1 MPPKLSP
8 RTRQLV
14 EKIFGPKRVDE
25 AVQWLED
32 ECGNNLPSCDKADEY
47 EMERIRFAAIKLS
60 AGNIQK
66 LLKAIDEARMDWR
79 PARRDSWRRILVTM
93 STRMKN
99 GQGRFW
105 RIISLL
111 LNLCVGHVL

>member
-32 ECGNNLPSCDKADEY
+32 ECGDNLPSCEKHDEY
-47 EMERIRFAAIKLS
+47 QMERIRFAVLKLS
-60 AGNIQK
+60 KGDIRK
-66 LLKAIDEARMDWR
+66 LLAAIDEARMDWR
-79 PARRDSWRRILVTM
+79 DLFMAADFGYDVNAHELWARKILG
-93 STRMKN
+93 K
-99 GQGRFW
+99 
-105 RIISLL
+105 
-111 LNLCVGHVL
+111 